1 MNLIK
6 DIKITKCLDYT
17 NASAVREGATLDMLG
32 YDGVIALMVTG
43 DINASSSGDIHF
55 ETSTASNFDG
65 GADLLGT
72 KIEVLNDDD
81 NQVFAIDLYK
91 PLEQYVR
98 AVVTKDTSNNQA
110 ETVTYIQYKGIK
122 RPEDNNVT
130 LVTSELHVSPA
141 RGTK

>member
-1 MNLIK
+1 MNLIT

-43 DINASSSGDIHF
+43 DINASASGDIHF
-55 ETSTASNFDG
+55 ETSTSDWSG
-65 GADLLGT
+65 SQDLAGT